1 MCSMMT
7 TSVNNECYVVALLKT
22 PGEDVLKLISKVM
35 KSDITSI
42 PIIDG

>member
-1 MCSMMT
+1 M
-7 TSVNNECYVVALLKT
+7 VAILKA

-35 KSDITSI
+35 KSDITPI